1 MITITDLKIINEDEH
16 VLTKIYELNK
26 KQERVIAKIIDAFLK
41 TDEYNHILDMNK
53 IPLGYLNWKIKVK

>member
-53 IPLGYLNWKIKVK
+53 IPLGYLNWKIKMK